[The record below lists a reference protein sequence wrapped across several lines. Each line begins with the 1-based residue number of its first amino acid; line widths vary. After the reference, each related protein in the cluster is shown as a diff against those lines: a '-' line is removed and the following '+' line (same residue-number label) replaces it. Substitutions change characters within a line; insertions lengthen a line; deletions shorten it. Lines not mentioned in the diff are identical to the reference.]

1 MEFVDMIK
9 VKNGLIVFF
18 LKIDGLN
25 EKRNLKANS
34 NTSLPMKLI
43 AVPLSLLWEIEI

>member
-1 MEFVDMIK
+1 M
-9 VKNGLIVFF
+9 FF

-25 EKRNLKANS
+25 ENKGILNS

-43 AVPLSLLWEIEI
+43 TVLPSALQEIEIET